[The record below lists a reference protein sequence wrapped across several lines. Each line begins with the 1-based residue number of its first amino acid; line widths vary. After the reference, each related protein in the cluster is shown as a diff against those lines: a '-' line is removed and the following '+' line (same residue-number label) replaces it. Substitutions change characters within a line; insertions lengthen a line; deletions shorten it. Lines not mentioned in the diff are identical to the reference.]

1 MLRSALVALAVIA
14 GSLPSFACET
24 CLDPKI
30 HRLCL
35 EARDYPSCVKEM
47 KGDDAT
53 AVNKEESA
61 SLDVD

>member
-35 EARDYPSCVKEM
+35 DAEDYPSCVEEIQS
-47 KGDDAT
+47 
-53 AVNKEESA
+53 KEESA
-61 SLDVD
+61 S